1 MCGLMTFGRKQWD
14 HLDQTM
20 RSVLPD
26 THKTMKYLIPMVDA
40 DSDAFNQ
47 YMVRYLKCFDGREAD
62 TAPLDFHLLQ
72 IQAIIFFSLKN
83 SNDAK
88 V

>member
-14 HLDQTM
+14 HLDLTM

-26 THKTMKYLIPMVDA
+26 THKTMKDLIPMVDA

-47 YMVRYLKCFDGREAD
+47 FMVIYLLICFGEMEAD
-62 TAPLDFHLLQ
+62 STFNK
-72 IQAIIFFSLKN
+72 FKS
-83 SNDAK
+83 
-88 V
+88 